1 MAESPIVW
9 LIEDDEEQA
18 NLFRRLVERR
28 NDLKLVVKFVSVRPN
43 IEDYADLVSDKRT
56 GALIFDQRLD
66 RSGVAYEG
74 IEAATFWRGQRPELP
89 IFILTQHEDD
99 DLLRDQEAAV
109 EFIMEKGKVS
119 DEHERDVYV
128 TRILRHMGRY
138 AEALTEKQKRL
149 QVLVDKSLSDDLSEA
164 ERDELQALRHY
175 WERPFAGQMMQ
186 QAEAWEK
193 DSQEQAHWLAE
204 ISRIA
209 KDIRQT
215 LEQSE

>member
-18 NLFRRLVERR
+18 NLFSRLVKRKG
-28 NDLKLVVKFVSVRPN
+28 DLNLVVEFVAVRPS
-43 IEDYADLVSDKRT
+43 IEDYADLVGDKRT
-56 GALIFDQRLD
+56 GAIIFDQRLD
-66 RSGVAYEG
+66 RSGVDYDG
-74 IEAATFWRGQRPELP
+74 IDAATFWRGQRSDLP
-89 IFILTQHEDD
+89 IFILTQHEED
-99 DLLRDQEAAV
+99 DLLREQEASV
-109 EFIMEKGKVS
+109 EFIMDKGKVA
-119 DEHERDVYV
+119 DEHEREVYV

-138 AEALTEKQKRL
+138 AEALTEKQRRL
-149 QVLVDKSLSDDLSEA
+149 QMLVDKSLSDDLSGA

-186 QAEAWEK
+186 QEAAWEK

-204 ISRIA
+204 ISGIA

-215 LEQSE
+215 LEQSK